1 MNFGTVD
8 LVVTAVVVISVI
20 FAFYRG
26 LLRELLG
33 ITGWIFAAL
42 GAVYSYEPLLN
53 FFTMRTEKVQIWT
66 ISSTILVALIILII
80 MTLINSHIT
89 GKLRKSSLSG
99 LDRILGAVFGML
111 RAMLLI
117 CLVWL
122 FARQMM
128 LPLPK
133 VQKLKEENV
142 SISYINQGAD
152 WMEKLLPESIQK
164 QMKRSP
170 KKTEKQKPVKPQYSD
185 EEREKLE
192 KMIEAIEEVDVDEN

>member
-1 MNFGTVD
+1 
-8 LVVTAVVVISVI
+8 
-20 FAFYRG
+20 
-26 LLRELLG
+26 
-33 ITGWIFAAL
+33 
-42 GAVYSYEPLLN
+42 
-53 FFTMRTEKVQIWT
+53 
-66 ISSTILVALIILII
+66 
-80 MTLINSHIT
+80 
-89 GKLRKSSLSG
+89 
-99 LDRILGAVFGML
+99 
-111 RAMLLI
+111 
-117 CLVWL
+117 
-122 FARQMM
+122 MM

-170 KKTEKQKPVKPQYSD
+170 KKTEKQKPVQPQYSD